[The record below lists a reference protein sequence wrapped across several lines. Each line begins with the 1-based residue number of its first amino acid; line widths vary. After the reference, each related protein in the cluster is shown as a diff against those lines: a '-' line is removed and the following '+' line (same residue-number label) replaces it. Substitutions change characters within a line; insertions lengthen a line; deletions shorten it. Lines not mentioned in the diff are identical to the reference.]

1 MAKWAGLKLYICPKL
16 IAMIRKI
23 QLLFLGIAMLAAWS
37 CKSNGKD
44 ERILIT
50 DKIQY
55 DVMLKNADSSA
66 DWWVQNMDG
75 RGREA
80 FVKLV
85 MEKAYSGKYKT
96 YNFITLTPLSSA
108 QAKAIGN
115 RSDTLNLQR
124 STPPYDMHDTIVKN
138 ELRINDILKIR
149 FLEAWYWNES
159 TNRMEKEIQG
169 ICPMLQNFTETGEF
183 RGYQPLF
190 WIALTDTFPL
200 ASSDKK

>member
-1 MAKWAGLKLYICPKL
+1 MKSNF
-16 IAMIRKI
+16 
-23 QLLFLGIAMLAAWS
+23 QLFFLCAAILAVWS
-37 CKSNGKD
+37 CKRSDKD
-44 ERILIT
+44 ARTLIT
-50 DKIQY
+50 DRIQY
-55 DVMLKNADSSA
+55 DVMLKNSDSTA

-96 YNFITLTPLSSA
+96 YNFFTLTPLSSE

-115 RSDTLNLQR
+115 RTDTLSLQR

-138 ELRINDILKIR
+138 ELRVNDILKIR
-149 FLEAWYWNES
+149 FLEAWYWNENS
-159 TNRMEKEIQG
+159 NRLEKEIQG
-169 ICPMLQNFTETGEF
+169 ICPLLENYSETGEF

-190 WIALTDTFPL
+190 WISLTEKFPL
-200 ASSDKK
+200 AADDNK

>member
-1 MAKWAGLKLYICPKL
+1 MYICPKL

-23 QLLFLGIAMLAAWS
+23 QLLFLVIAILAAWS
-37 CKSNGKD
+37 CKRSEKD
-44 ERILIT
+44 ARILIT

-55 DVMLKNADSSA
+55 DVMLKNTDSTA

-85 MEKAYSGKYKT
+85 MDKAYSGKYKT
-96 YNFITLTPLSSA
+96 YNFVTLTPLSA
-108 QAKAIGN
+108 DQAKAIGN
-115 RSDTLNLQR
+115 RSDKLTLQR
-124 STPPYDMHDTIVKN
+124 SAPPYDLHDTIVKS
-138 ELRINDILKIR
+138 ELRMSDILKIR
-149 FLEAWYWNES
+149 FMEAWYWNEN

-169 ICPMLQNFTETGEF
+169 ICPMLENYTETGEF

-200 ASSDKK
+200 SMGNKK

>member
-1 MAKWAGLKLYICPKL
+1 
-16 IAMIRKI
+16 MIRKI
-23 QLLFLGIAMLAAWS
+23 QLLFLVIAILAAWS
-37 CKSNGKD
+37 CKRSEKNA
-44 ERILIT
+44 RILIT

-55 DVMLKNADSSA
+55 DVMLKNTDSTA

-85 MEKAYSGKYKT
+85 MDKAYSGKYKT
-96 YNFITLTPLSSA
+96 YNFVTLTLLSA
-108 QAKAIGN
+108 DQAKAIGN
-115 RSDTLNLQR
+115 RTDKLTLQR
-124 STPPYDMHDTIVKN
+124 SSPPYDLHDTIVKS
-138 ELRINDILKIR
+138 ELRMSDILKIR
-149 FLEAWYWNES
+149 FMEAWYWNEN

-169 ICPMLQNFTETGEF
+169 ICPMLENYTETGEF

-200 ASSDKK
+200 AMGDKK